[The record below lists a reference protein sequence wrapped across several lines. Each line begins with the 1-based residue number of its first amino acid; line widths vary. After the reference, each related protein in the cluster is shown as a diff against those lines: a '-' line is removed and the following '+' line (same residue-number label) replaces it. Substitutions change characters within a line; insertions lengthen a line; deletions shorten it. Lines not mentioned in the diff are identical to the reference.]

1 MTGVVVLWVVGALVL
16 AAVALAVAV
25 AWRVAHRFLV
35 PRAYGLMPEFTVLD
49 VRPVPPVGSGDPP
62 GDPPGDHPPGHPP
75 GEHPPGEHPPGGS
88 PRDESPRDPPGH
100 PPGDAAATDLEVV
113 LPAPPPDPP
122 QHADTRLRGAFGL
135 VWEGGHGVLGDV
147 LADAGGRVV
156 RSLTM
161 VAGVAPR
168 PGVPARMDAFYY
180 RRDPARDHGIAF
192 QDLRLDGPAGKL
204 AAWYVPPD
212 PGERAVAGTA
222 VLALHGRRRGERS
235 ETLRAL
241 PAFHEVGAPV
251 LALSYR
257 NHDASDASP
266 DGFYHYGTSE
276 WQDAIVGA
284 RALAER
290 GAKRI
295 VVFGIS
301 MGGAVALEA
310 AKCWPSDLPPLV
322 GLILDSPLVDPEAA
336 VRTAARRARLP
347 FPAAF
352 ARAVM
357 LVARWRAGI
366 DLAALRQVD
375 GVARWHAPVLLIAGT
390 HDTTVPIETIDAF
403 AAALHAPLA
412 YRRLDGV
419 QHVEAWNHDPVRY
432 GAWLRAFVQEVSDG
446 TGGQTA
452 TSVGASVGDAAG
464 AGDALAS
471 DDTADAGDT
480 IRWAP
485 D

>member
-1 MTGVVVLWVVGALVL
+1 VIGVVVLWLVGALVL
-16 AAVALAVAV
+16 AAMALAVAV

-49 VRPVPPVGSGDPP
+49 VRPLPPVGTVDPL
-62 GDPPGDHPPGHPP
+62 D
-75 GEHPPGEHPPGGS
+75 
-88 PRDESPRDPPGH
+88 DPPGH
-100 PPGDAAATDLEVV
+100 SPGDAAAADLEVV
-113 LPAPPPDPP
+113 LPDPPPDPP

-147 LADAGGRVV
+147 VSDADGRVV
-156 RSLTM
+156 RPLT
-161 VAGVAPR
+161 VVDGVVPR

-192 QDLRLDGPAGKL
+192 QDLRLDGPVGNL
-204 AAWYVPPD
+204 AAWYVPAA

-266 DGFYHYGTSE
+266 DGFYHYGASE

-290 GAKRI
+290 GAESI

-310 AKCWPSDLPPLV
+310 AKRWSPDLPPLV
-322 GLILDSPLVDPEAA
+322 GLILDSPLVDPEAT
-336 VRTAARRARLP
+336 VRTAARRAGLP
-347 FPAAF
+347 FPASF

-366 DLAALRQVD
+366 DLTALRQVD

-403 AAALHAPLA
+403 AAALHAPHV
-412 YRRLDGV
+412 YHRLEGV

-432 GAWLRAFVQEVSDG
+432 GAWLRAFVQDVTDR
-446 TGGQTA
+446 TGDRMA
-452 TSVGASVGDAAG
+452 ASVGASVGAAAG
-464 AGDALAS
+464 AGDAAAS
-471 DDTADAGDT
+471 DDTTDAGDGA
-480 IRWAP
+480 RWTP